1 LLSPGAPS
9 LFKIT
14 PPLAG
19 GWPQVALSEK
29 ATRALESV
37 ADVCRRNIHRAPT
50 QAVARTFGV
59 KPRMASTYVD
69 RARQANYLPPTKQ
82 GKKKA

>member
-1 LLSPGAPS
+1 
-9 LFKIT
+9 
-14 PPLAG
+14 
-19 GWPQVALSEK
+19 
-29 ATRALESV
+29 V